1 MNNLFENCIS
11 EINTFYNQKG
21 YQLGWR
27 FLTCSKKN
35 LEINPAIALI
45 TLNPGGNEIP
55 PDHPWE
61 SCENGNAYL
70 FEQWGNSIPGKSSLQ
85 IQVQLMFEKIAQI
98 SQIPRSGN
106 ELLEDSFSAHFVPFR
121 SPRLDDLK
129 YKSEAFAFAKFLWTK
144 VLQAIKPK
152 LFICIDRETYKQ
164 LLELIPK
171 TYNLSHVESRRMP
184 TGWGNYNADIDTF
197 IGNSKIKL
205 LRLPHLSTFKLFT
218 SKKCVDCVNDIFEYV
233 L

>member
-121 SPRLDDLK
+121 SPRLDDIPIT
-129 YKSEAFAFAKFLWTK
+129 SESIL
-144 VLQAIKPK
+144 
-152 LFICIDRETYKQ
+152 DGY
-164 LLELIPK
+164 
-171 TYNLSHVESRRMP
+171 
-184 TGWGNYNADIDTF
+184 DIDEKEYEYWCP
-197 IGNSKIKL
+197 ICKCEL
-205 LRLPHLSTFKLFT
+205 CLFSPVYLEEWGT
-218 SKKCVDCVNDIFEYV
+218 GPQYYKMEDNHVPQNK
-233 L
+233 